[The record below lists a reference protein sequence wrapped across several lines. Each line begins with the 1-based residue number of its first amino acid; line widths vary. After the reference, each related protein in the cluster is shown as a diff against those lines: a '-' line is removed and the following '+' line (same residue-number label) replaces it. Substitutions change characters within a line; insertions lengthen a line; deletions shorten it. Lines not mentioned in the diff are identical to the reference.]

1 MSSRS
6 LSRLSMVVVSL
17 VIAAFLW
24 PTLTTAGPVPAA
36 PGQFVSCANGDPD
49 DSKPKKEDKKK
60 DKKKRK
66 QTKESKKIRWGQKR
80 GETDAEYDKR
90 YARLLKRVKQTRKGD
105 YSGGQFANK
114 EGEEIQLW
122 TYMGHPGCPFIIR
135 TDISKEFTAQLAMYM
150 ENLHREFS
158 TAYKKLLGFPAQV
171 KEKVEII
178 TFADPG
184 TYFRSGG
191 MPGSLGQFS
200 FAAQFYN
207 DRGMSWPA
215 RHYRMMQFTDGVTE
229 FRKWPKDT
237 LKHES
242 SHMEL
247 YMRVGYKQDPET
259 KQGYPII
266 PPIWWNEGQA
276 GVFEDWDFDK
286 TVDENF
292 AELAGR
298 GRYPPF
304 IRRIYDRKQWKDFDY
319 YWTINREKWG
329 GEGRTFLNYAEG
341 WTLAAYMFTG
351 GPEGRAD
358 FRRIFDLTKRV
369 GGNEMDISFADRKV
383 GWSRAWEEKFP
394 REMQAKMR
402 ENWRAW
408 IEKNVPRDGRVP
420 DEEFMLREAGIDP
433 SVTDSIK
440 PFETEEEKKKNEKW
454 VEKEKRRKKK
464 STFIYR

>member
-1 MSSRS
+1 MSRLS
-6 LSRLSMVVVSL
+6 LSRLIKVVVAL

-24 PTLTTAGPVPAA
+24 PAITAAGPAPAA
-36 PGQFVSCANGDPD
+36 PGQSVSCPNDDGD
-49 DSKPKKEDKKK
+49 DSRPKKKK
-60 DKKKRK
+60 KKKRK
-66 QTKESKKIRWGQKR
+66 KKKSKKKIHWGQKR
-80 GETDAEYDKR
+80 DESDEKYVKR
-90 YARLLKRVKQTRKGD
+90 YNRLFKRVRQTRKGD
-105 YSGGQFANK
+105 YRGGAFANK
-114 EGEEIQLW
+114 AGEEVQLW

-135 TDISKEFTAQLAMYM
+135 TDISQEFTAQLAMYM
-150 ENLHREFS
+150 ENLHREYS
-158 TAYKKLLGFPAQV
+158 TVYHKLLGFPAQV

-184 TYFRSGG
+184 TYFRAGG
-191 MPGSLGQFS
+191 MPGSGGQFS

-229 FRKWPKDT
+229 FGKWPKGV

-247 YMRVGYKQDPET
+247 YMRVGYKQDPRT

-292 AELAGR
+292 ADLGAR
-298 GRYPPF
+298 GRYPPL
-304 IRRIYDRKQWKDFDY
+304 IRRMYDTDTWRDFDY
-319 YWTINREKWG
+319 YWTINRGKWG
-329 GEGRTFLNYAEG
+329 GEGRTLLNYAEG
-341 WTLAAYMFTG
+341 WTLVAYMFTG

-369 GGNEMDISFADRKV
+369 GGNEMDISFADRKI

-394 REMQAKMR
+394 PEMQKKMR

-408 IEKNVPRDGRVP
+408 VERNVPRDGRVP
-420 DEEFMLREAGIDP
+420 DEEFILRRWGIDP
-433 SVTDSIK
+433 TVTK
-440 PFETEEEKKKNEKW
+440 GLEFFKTPEEVKENKKW
-454 VEKEKRRKKK
+454 VEKEERRRKKA
-464 STFIYR
+464 TIVHR